1 MIYDLVAHGQ
11 IYGRKRK
18 SQRLANRSVQLK
30 VETIESQ
37 AATIAQQEGIIDD
50 LRRQL
55 SMRDALLLSLIQL
68 TEQIADKDTELASL
82 AREHS
87 ATARESVAEEG
98 GDADIDI
105 SDDDMISIDAAPVHR
120 LEHLMDELMRGLVAR
135 QKGSRT
141 QREVV
146 LRPLAPVTVD
156 HQCAQQKRHRPLRYC
171 ARCSASAPAD
181 SLKDR
186 MSCAPVSAAAH
197 EVTQRRMT
205 GAPGLSAVNR
215 DCASVPPLPPHLH
228 STYQRDIVE
237 ATSGTRT
244 PVTLT

>member
-1 MIYDLVAHGQ
+1 MEGPATAREVTAYVSSIGNTVSWEENDVPREADPRLRLVMIYDLVAHGQ
-11 IYGRKRK
+11 IYGRKIK
-18 SQRLANRSVQLK
+18 GQKLANRSVQLE

-37 AATIAQQEGIIDD
+37 ATTIAQQEGIIDD

-55 SMRDALLLSLIQL
+55 SKRDALLLSLIQL

-87 ATARESVAEEG
+87 ATAREFVAEEG

-146 LRPLAPVTVD
+146 LRPLVAVTVD

-181 SLKDR
+181 SLKTA
-186 MSCAPVSAAAH
+186 CPVH
-197 EVTQRRMT
+197 Q
-205 GAPGLSAVNR
+205 
-215 DCASVPPLPPHLH
+215 
-228 STYQRDIVE
+228 
-237 ATSGTRT
+237 
-244 PVTLT
+244 